1 MPTALAYETD
11 VTALERTP
19 ERAVQ
24 EKIVLIVLNLLAT
37 ANLVWFYLNRVPSYI
52 TLDRYEV
59 GQERMPFQG
68 RVLMEWPLRWA
79 HQSHL
84 AGEFAAWLTALHLWL
99 PRGVLPED
107 IVEFI
112 VDFAAVIVAG
122 LVARDMYIV
131 HSRQRRLSA
140 YVYPFFLVMVAVSY
154 CMEANHFFRFFYDL
168 PSLGLFAL
176 GLYLIYRRRSLLLF
190 ALVFIVATLN
200 RETSLF
206 LLLFFV
212 LSYCVVGERVIWKRA
227 FTWRIG
233 GTATLLAVLWLGWHV
248 WITRHFAGLASES
261 AHHIL
266 VNIGFVMWPLCWPQ
280 VAAIAAYTVP
290 LLLFFKTK
298 SRPTELCLWMWV
310 VPLWAV
316 FMMVFG
322 VISEIRLFGELLP
335 LFACVAVLLAEERLF
350 AGETL
355 DVPPPSNSEWE
366 TMSSFANRS

>member
-11 VTALERTP
+11 VTALEQTS
-19 ERAVQ
+19 ERVVQ
-24 EKIVLIVLNLLAT
+24 EKIVLIVVNLLAT

-52 TLDRYEV
+52 VLDRYEV

-79 HQSHL
+79 HQSHFV
-84 AGEFAAWLTALHLWL
+84 GDFAAWLTALHLWL

-107 IVEFI
+107 IVEFT
-112 VDFAAVIVAG
+112 VGFAAVIVAG
-122 LVARDMYIV
+122 LVARDMYLF

-140 YVYPFFLVMVAVSY
+140 YVYPFFLVMVAVSD
-154 CMEANHFFRFFYDL
+154 CIEVNHFFRVFYDL

-176 GLYLIYRRRSLLLF
+176 GLYVIYRRRSLLLF

-200 RETSLF
+200 SETSLF
-206 LLLFFV
+206 LLPFFV
-212 LSYCVVGERVIWKRA
+212 ISYCVVEEQVVWKRA
-227 FTWRIG
+227 LTWRIG
-233 GTATLLAVLWLGWHV
+233 GTATLLAALWLAWHL

-266 VNIGFVMWPLCWPQ
+266 VNIGFVVWPLCWPQ
-280 VAAIAAYTVP
+280 VAGVAAYTVP

-298 SRPTELCLWMWV
+298 SRPTELRLWMWV
-310 VPLWAV
+310 VPFWAAL
-316 FMMVFG
+316 MMVFG

-335 LFACVAVLLAEERLF
+335 LFACMAVLLAEERLF
-350 AGETL
+350 AGVSL
-355 DVPPPSNSEWE
+355 QKC
-366 TMSSFANRS
+366 FGNR